1 MGFSRNVFTT
11 TKKNPGSLGAR
22 IIYAQ
27 IRYSSITPLLAGP
40 RTRRTLFSVH
50 TCVRACMR
58 AYVFAHESAVAGCA
72 GRCESA
78 CSMGYHPRVRGRVSC
93 KRKKRGRGEW
103 AWFVFEVESTLH
115 LLFPSFE
122 GGAHRPSRITSS
134 ESLANSHLRPPFS
147 CRDMNERV
155 DLHLAFAR
163 ARGDLLIP
171 TLIGVVG
178 RVWISYVRSFV
189 DARSLPES
197 EGGIYGVCR
206 A

>member
-1 MGFSRNVFTT
+1 
-11 TKKNPGSLGAR
+11 
-22 IIYAQ
+22 
-27 IRYSSITPLLAGP
+27 
-40 RTRRTLFSVH
+40 
-50 TCVRACMR
+50 MR

-163 ARGDLLIP
+163 ARDDLLIP
-171 TLIGVVG
+171 TLIG
-178 RVWISYVRSFV
+178 RCWASLDFIRTFVRSFV